1 MRVAVAFCLAAL
13 VETALSGQIPSLPK
27 GADTVLRKLPSLD
40 SLTKG
45 TPPLTTE
52 FDDTVGPVAF
62 KTDPAAVAGK
72 LTDLPR
78 AADGGF
84 VLRPGLWEGT
94 FQSYC
99 LAPATYAPGSGDGYL
114 YAPLKGSRAEIVDTI
129 LRGSGTHTEI
139 PQGKI
144 QLLLWAV
151 ISRSKVSDL
160 PADQRQVAATLLTA
174 DQIKTLNAEG
184 LGLIP
189 PSERS
194 RLLGSLPAAARKS
207 LEQEAD
213 VRDRL
218 QRSTSTYQD
227 IERVAIL
234 SGAPPPITG
243 PHVTRGQWSR
253 APDGNYFVRYLPDGF
268 SRMRVEVLMPEPHHV
283 RFDRLN
289 RVVLIEDARGNKT
302 ETEYDDSI
310 APLTIPQDRTLKAY
324 AFKRIRVTSVRAS
337 GSPEVHELKDK
348 GWTFVRSSRRPS
360 AAVLP
365 AIFSGFA
372 PPPVVRARW
381 QEGGGRFE
389 HLQERYEQ
397 AQEIKERYDYY
408 SERIDRLREHPTAD
422 SVDQLGNLEHYRDGT
437 KAAFGDL
444 DSQLDWLREHQERE
458 NAALTYAT
466 GVINT
471 LPGTPPPP
479 DVNYPPQPPT
489 PEYLPSTG
497 AAVPAGRSRQRL
509 GTSSRGS

>member
-1 MRVAVAFCLAAL
+1 MRLALGFCLAVI
-13 VETALSGQIPSLPK
+13 VETALAGQIPSIPK
-27 GADTVLRKLPSLD
+27 SADTVLRKLPSVD

-45 TPPLTTE
+45 TQPLTTD
-52 FDDTVGPVAF
+52 FDDTIGPVAF
-62 KTDPAAVAGK
+62 KTDPSVVGKK

-84 VLRPGLWEGT
+84 MLRPGLWEGT
-94 FQSYC
+94 FQGYC
-99 LAPATYAPGSGDGYL
+99 LAPSTYAPGSGDGYL
-114 YAPLKGSRAEIVDTI
+114 YAPLKGSRADIISTI
-129 LRGSGTHTEI
+129 LRGAGTHAEI
-139 PQGKI
+139 PQSKI

-160 PADQRQVAATLLTA
+160 PADQRQVATTLLTA
-174 DQIKTLNAEG
+174 DQIKTLNSEG

-207 LEQEAD
+207 IEQEAD
-213 VRDRL
+213 LRDRL
-218 QRSTSTYQD
+218 QRTSSTYQD
-227 IERVAIL
+227 VERVAIL
-234 SGAPPPITG
+234 PGTPPPVTG
-243 PHVTRGQWSR
+243 PHATRGQWSR
-253 APDGNYFVRYLPDGF
+253 APDGNYFVRYFPDGF
-268 SRMRVEVLMPEPHHV
+268 SRMRVQVLVPEAHHV

-289 RVVLIEDARGNKT
+289 RVVLIEDAHGNKT
-302 ETEYDDSI
+302 ETEYDESI
-310 APLTIPQDRTLKAY
+310 APLTMPQDRTLKGY
-324 AFKRIRVTSVRAS
+324 AFKLIRITSARAS
-337 GSPEVHELKDK
+337 GPPDVHELKDK
-348 GWTFVRSSRRPS
+348 GWTFVQSTARRDP
-360 AAVLP
+360 AVVP
-365 AIFSGFA
+365 AIFNGFA
-372 PPPVVRARW
+372 PPAASPARW

-408 SERIDRLREHPTAD
+408 SERIDRLREHPTAH

-466 GVINT
+466 GVIST

-479 DVNYPPQPPT
+479 DVDYPPQPPT